1 MRYQVINHEM
11 SVGDIKL
18 FAVSIS
24 SLFLIGDAGHIT
36 LASAF
41 DTPPEALVVGTSL
54 VPLSVV

>member
-1 MRYQVINHEM
+1 MKYQVINHDL
-11 SVGDIKL
+11 SIGDLKIVG
-18 FAVSIS
+18 VSIS
-24 SLFLIGDAGHIT
+24 SLVLVGDAGHIA